1 MAAHVEKKAQMIEQQ
16 ALRIRT
22 LVTNLNTSNKL
33 TYGMG
38 VWRREKVLLPALLR
52 ESVCGMINRGI
63 DEKYDISVLISEA
76 LEQFYVEGDRELVMR
91 LIENLINNAI
101 NHNPQGCE
109 ITVSLTNRSLWIF
122 KRVILEISDNGCG
135 VSREQLRYFRSS
147 MKLEK
152 LPEHG
157 LGIRLVRQIALF
169 HRWRLQFLNDEQGG
183 FVCRIYLR
191 SPRRFRK

>member
-1 MAAHVEKKAQMIEQQ
+1 MIEQQ

>member
-1 MAAHVEKKAQMIEQQ
+1 
-16 ALRIRT
+16 
-22 LVTNLNTSNKL
+22 
-33 TYGMG
+33 
-38 VWRREKVLLPALLR
+38 
-52 ESVCGMINRGI
+52 MINRGI